1 MLREHLTEQEKEA
14 PSLGVCGGGQDPLSI
29 SQAMGSSSPF
39 SRGQDLRELFN
50 LISVLDAE
58 LRA

>member
-1 MLREHLTEQEKEA
+1 MLREHFMEQEKEA
-14 PSLGVCGGGQDPLSI
+14 PSLGVEGGQDPLSI